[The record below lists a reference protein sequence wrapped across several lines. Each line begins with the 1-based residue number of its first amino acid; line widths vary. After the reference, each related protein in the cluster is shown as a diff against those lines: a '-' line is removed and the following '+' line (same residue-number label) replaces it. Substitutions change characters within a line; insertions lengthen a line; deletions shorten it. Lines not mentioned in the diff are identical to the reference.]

1 MEDTVELLK
10 ECDAGVKMGIE
21 AIDTVLDKVES
32 EKLKKA
38 LSECR
43 KEHTRLLEEIYEL
56 LEKHGASGKEPSPI
70 AKSMSW
76 MKSNVKMSFEGGD
89 DTAAE
94 IIFDGCYMGIKSLTR
109 YLNKYAAASD
119 KARDIA
125 RRLIEGEEQLAS
137 RMKEFL

>member
-1 MEDTVELLK
+1 MEDTVKLLR

-21 AIDTVLDKVES
+21 AIDTVLDKVQNED
-32 EKLKKA
+32 LKKA

-43 KEHTRLLEEIYEL
+43 KEHIRLSEEIYEL
-56 LEKHGASGKEPSPI
+56 LEKHDASGKEPNPI

-76 MKSNVKMSFEGGD
+76 MKSNFKMGMD
-89 DTAAE
+89 DSDETVADL
-94 IIFDGCYMGIKSLTR
+94 IFDGCYMGVKSLTR
-109 YLNKYAAASD
+109 YLNQYNASD

-125 RRLIEGEEQLAS
+125 RRLIAGEEQLAS

>member
-56 LEKHGASGKEPSPI
+56 LEKHGAS
-70 AKSMSW
+70 A
-76 MKSNVKMSFEGGD
+76 
-89 DTAAE
+89 
-94 IIFDGCYMGIKSLTR
+94 
-109 YLNKYAAASD
+109 
-119 KARDIA
+119 
-125 RRLIEGEEQLAS
+125 
-137 RMKEFL
+137 